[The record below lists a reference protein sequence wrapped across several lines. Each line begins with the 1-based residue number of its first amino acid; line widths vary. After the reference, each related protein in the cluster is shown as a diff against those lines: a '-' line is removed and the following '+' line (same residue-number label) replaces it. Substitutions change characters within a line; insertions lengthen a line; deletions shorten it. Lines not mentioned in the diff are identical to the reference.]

1 MKYILNRIYY
11 SLYKVETFLYK
22 YGKKGIYSGGIMIQ
36 VFLNFEIGISI
47 LIAGLLTFL
56 FSHTFGCN
64 IIIVFM
70 VLLISLFI
78 ILKCV
83 EKRIW
88 KEPSA
93 EELKIFEKDETCFF
107 GWFLAGL
114 SMYIFSFLFM
124 LASILIIVSHGEF

>member
-1 MKYILNRIYY
+1 
-11 SLYKVETFLYK
+11 
-22 YGKKGIYSGGIMIQ
+22 MIQ

-93 EELKIFEKDETCFF
+93 EELNSSF
-107 GWFLAGL
+107 GSKKF
-114 SMYIFSFLFM
+114 
-124 LASILIIVSHGEF
+124 